1 MTPVTSFGDLHHSV
15 PATCGLEMIEHVLRS
30 VGWTRMITWSHE
42 NVRKAA
48 SLACSLGLAAVAFY
62 LCYLIAKPF
71 LGPVIVAVML
81 AVVFHPLHVRIESLV
96 RRPTLASAA
105 STVFVFLVATI
116 PLLVLAAALR
126 GELRAIVHSLSD
138 SSEEGGLNFYLTHWR
153 EIVLQRLG
161 GYLNLGQFDPHATLL
176 RWAEQA
182 SRYSLSIGK
191 TVVGNLFSF
200 ALNTVVVFVTLFFS
214 FRDGNRI
221 RRTLSR
227 FLPFDADQTDQLF
240 TSIAETIVGNLYGSL
255 AVGIAQGTLTG
266 LAFWALGLSAPVLWA
281 LATVL
286 ASMVPLLG
294 SALVWTPAALVL
306 LMTGH
311 WIKAL
316 VLFILGAAVIGQVDV
331 LVRPWVVGA
340 HVKVHT
346 LLVFFALLGGTKAFG
361 IIGIF
366 VGPIVLS
373 FALAIVNLLRT
384 ADFSLQSVSE
394 NPQLVSANQES

>member
-1 MTPVTSFGDLHHSV
+1 
-15 PATCGLEMIEHVLRS
+15 
-30 VGWTRMITWSHE
+30 
-42 NVRKAA
+42 
-48 SLACSLGLAAVAFY
+48 
-62 LCYLIAKPF
+62 
-71 LGPVIVAVML
+71 
-81 AVVFHPLHVRIESLV
+81 
-96 RRPTLASAA
+96 
-105 STVFVFLVATI
+105 
-116 PLLVLAAALR
+116 
-126 GELRAIVHSLSD
+126 LSD

-240 TSIAETIVGNLYGSL
+240 TSIGATIVGNLYGSL